1 MKDRIGEIRERAG
14 RATAGPWV
22 LASVD
27 IKPEDRDSNGVG
39 RLWTI
44 TEPQEGQTI
53 RRGPIGRKSPNT
65 DAVIDGAGYDADG
78 IYGSTPDLDFIAHSR
93 EDIPA
98 LLAYIDSLERVREAA
113 KKLEDGP
120 WPEIGSNYPE
130 WPEWIS
136 NVDELSNALAAAD
149 GGEAK

>member
-1 MKDRIGEIRERAG
+1 MKPDIEAIRARAEK
-14 RATAGPWV
+14 ATAGPWV

-27 IKPEDRDSNGVG
+27 IMPEDRDAKGVG

-78 IYGSTPDLDFIAHSR
+78 IYGSTPDLDFIAHAR

-98 LLAYIDSLERVREAA
+98 LLARVDELERVVEAA
-113 KKLEDGP
+113 GIVVLGQIRGFAAYTIDGDKLEALGDA
-120 WPEIGSNYPE
+120 
-130 WPEWIS
+130 
-136 NVDELSNALAAAD
+136 LSAA
-149 GGEAK
+149 GMEK